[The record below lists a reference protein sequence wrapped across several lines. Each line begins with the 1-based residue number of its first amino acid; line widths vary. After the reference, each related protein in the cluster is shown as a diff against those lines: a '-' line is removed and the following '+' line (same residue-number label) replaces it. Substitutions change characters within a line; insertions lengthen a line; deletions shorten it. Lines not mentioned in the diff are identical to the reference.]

1 MINVKGNWYWNE
13 TLLLKYP
20 YRIEIISSMGMR
32 PSTGIGMRQGTG
44 MGMRHVH
51 SVGEAAPDVQI
62 ERGQTSSPHE
72 GPTFFTSA
80 GYKKLF
86 KELVVERLQSS
97 AGVRENILVTHI
109 V

>member
-1 MINVKGNWYWNE
+1 MSKGTGIGMKLYYF
-13 TLLLKYP
+13 KYP
-20 YRIEIISSMGMR
+20 YRIEIVSGMGMR

-86 KELVVERLQSS
+86 KELVVESLQSS